1 MPRHLIDAFCT
12 RLESFLSARCIRIAP
27 MSSTNTAHVVTR
39 IFPPFLF
46 LLLFSSIAFAH
57 REDYIDETLVFATL
71 DRGEIESQYW
81 FDAGSEDSDRFTRH
95 DIALEYGITDHWMID
110 GRVSGL
116 DEDGFHL
123 DSSRLETRYRFFDEG
138 TLPIDIAV
146 SGEVNTNRYAQGHQI
161 VGIEPRLI
169 LSKDLGKLNLTTNL
183 AEEIPFTR
191 HGPSFEVRGGCQFD
205 ATKFFRFG
213 SELRYD
219 TEERSV
225 AVIPQIWLVFPHEV
239 TFKVGYSYDFGGA
252 RERFVRVALVKGF

>member
-1 MPRHLIDAFCT
+1 MT
-12 RLESFLSARCIRIAP
+12 LSRK
-27 MSSTNTAHVVTR
+27 
-39 IFPPFLF
+39 FPTVLF
-46 LLLFSSIAFAH
+46 LLLFSSDAFAH

-81 FDAGSEDSDRFTRH
+81 FDVGSEDSNRFTRH
-95 DIALEYGITDHWMID
+95 HIALEYGLTDHWMID

-146 SGEVNTNRYAQGHQI
+146 SGELNTDRDEQGHQI

-169 LSKDLGKLNLTTNL
+169 LSKDFGKLNLTTNL
-183 AEEIPFTR
+183 AEEFLFTR
-191 HGPSFEVRGGCQFD
+191 HSPSLEVRGGWQYD
-205 ATKFFRFG
+205 VTKFFRFG

-225 AVIPQIWLVFPHEV
+225 AVIPQIWFVFPHEV
-239 TFKVGYSYDFGGA
+239 TFKVGYFYDFGGA
-252 RERFVRVALVKGF
+252 HERFVRVALVKGF